1 MIIKYS
7 LGENNLNLMSKNEN
21 KYKISVVIPTLNRI
35 NTLQRALD
43 SVINQTYK
51 PAEIIVVDNGSSDG
65 TLKFLREQYPK
76 IKILKEN
83 KIGVSSARNKGIKKS
98 INQWIALLDSDDAWH
113 PRKLEIQTSM
123 LNSALKEYNL
133 IHTDEIWFRNNKH
146 INQMKKHK
154 KQGGYIFERCLSLCC
169 ISPSSVIFKKN
180 ILDKVGLFDE
190 SLPVCEDYD
199 MWLKICSSEEVLFA
213 QDKLTYKYGGHKDQ
227 LSKSY
232 WGMDRFRIKSI
243 ENIIKN
249 FDLTYKQKKQA
260 KKELIK
266 KLKIII
272 NGAFKRNN
280 LSIVNEFSTKLEYWD
295 KVNF

>member
-1 MIIKYS
+1 
-7 LGENNLNLMSKNEN
+7 MSKNEN

-76 IKILKEN
+76 ITILTEN

-123 LNSALKEYNL
+123 LDSALKEYNL
-133 IHTDEIWFRNNKH
+133 IHTDEVWFRNNKH

-169 ISPSSVIFKKN
+169 ISPSSVLFKKN

-280 LSIVNEFSTKLEYWD
+280 LSIVNEFSAKLEYWD

>member
-1 MIIKYS
+1 
-7 LGENNLNLMSKNEN
+7 MSKNEN

-76 IKILKEN
+76 ITILTEK

-123 LNSALKEYNL
+123 LDNALKEYNL

-169 ISPSSVIFKKN
+169 ISPSSVLFKKN

>member
-1 MIIKYS
+1 
-7 LGENNLNLMSKNEN
+7 MSKNEN

-65 TLKFLREQYPK
+65 TLKFLREQYPT
-76 IKILKEN
+76 ITILTEN

-123 LNSALKEYNL
+123 LDSALKEYNL
-133 IHTDEIWFRNNKH
+133 IHTDEVWFRNNKH

-169 ISPSSVIFKKN
+169 ISPSSVLFKKN

>member
-1 MIIKYS
+1 
-7 LGENNLNLMSKNEN
+7 MSKNEN

-65 TLKFLREQYPK
+65 TLKFLRDQYPK
-76 IKILKEN
+76 VTILTEN

-123 LNSALKEYNL
+123 LDSALKEYNL
-133 IHTDEIWFRNNKH
+133 IHTDEVWFRNNKH

-169 ISPSSVIFKKN
+169 ISPSSVLFKKN

>member
-1 MIIKYS
+1 
-7 LGENNLNLMSKNEN
+7 MSKNEN

-76 IKILKEN
+76 ITTLTEN
-83 KIGVSSARNKGIKKS
+83 KVGVSSARNKGIKKS

-113 PRKLEIQTSM
+113 PRKLEVQTSM
-123 LNSALKEYNL
+123 LDSALKEYSL
-133 IHTDEIWFRNNKH
+133 IHTDEVWFRNNKH

-169 ISPSSVIFKKN
+169 ISPSSVLFKKN

-280 LSIVNEFSTKLEYWD
+280 LSIVNEFSTKFEYWD

>member
-1 MIIKYS
+1 
-7 LGENNLNLMSKNEN
+7 MSKNEN

-51 PAEIIVVDNGSSDG
+51 PAEIIVVDNGSNDG
-65 TLKFLREQYPK
+65 SLKFLRKQDPK
-76 IKILKEN
+76 MTILTEN

-113 PRKLEIQTSM
+113 PKKLEIQTSM
-123 LNSALKEYNL
+123 LDSALKEYNL

-169 ISPSSVIFKKN
+169 ISPSSVLFKKN
-180 ILDKVGLFDE
+180 ILDKIGLFDE

>member
-1 MIIKYS
+1 
-7 LGENNLNLMSKNEN
+7 MSKNEN

-76 IKILKEN
+76 ITILTEN

-98 INQWIALLDSDDAWH
+98 IYQWIALLDSDDAWH

-123 LNSALKEYNL
+123 LDSALKEYNL
-133 IHTDEIWFRNNKH
+133 IHTDEVWFRNNKH

-169 ISPSSVIFKKN
+169 ISPSSVLFKKN

>member
-1 MIIKYS
+1 
-7 LGENNLNLMSKNEN
+7 MSKNEN

-35 NTLQRALD
+35 NTLQRAID

-76 IKILKEN
+76 ITILTEN

-123 LNSALKEYNL
+123 LDSALKEYNL
-133 IHTDEIWFRNNKH
+133 IHTDEVWFRNNKH

-169 ISPSSVIFKKN
+169 ISPSSVLFKKN

-249 FDLTYKQKKQA
+249 FDLTYNQKKQA

>member
-1 MIIKYS
+1 
-7 LGENNLNLMSKNEN
+7 MSKNEN

-51 PAEIIVVDNGSSDG
+51 ATEIIVVDNGSSDG

-76 IKILKEN
+76 ITILTEN

-113 PRKLEIQTSM
+113 PRKLEIQTTM
-123 LNSALKEYNL
+123 LDSALKEYNL
-133 IHTDEIWFRNNKH
+133 IHTDEVWFRNNKH

-169 ISPSSVIFKKN
+169 ISPSSVLFKKN

>member
-1 MIIKYS
+1 
-7 LGENNLNLMSKNEN
+7 MSKNEN

-76 IKILKEN
+76 ITILTEN
-83 KIGVSSARNKGIKKS
+83 KKGVSSARNKGIKKS
-98 INQWIALLDSDDAWH
+98 INQCIALLDSDDAWH

-169 ISPSSVIFKKN
+169 ISPSSVLFKKN

>member
-1 MIIKYS
+1 MPI
-7 LGENNLNLMSKNEN
+7 NEN

-51 PAEIIVVDNGSSDG
+51 AAEIIVVDNGSSDG

-76 IKILKEN
+76 ITILTEN

-123 LNSALKEYNL
+123 LDSALKEYNL
-133 IHTDEIWFRNNKH
+133 IHTDEVWFRNNKH

-169 ISPSSVIFKKN
+169 ISPSSVLFKKN

>member
-1 MIIKYS
+1 
-7 LGENNLNLMSKNEN
+7 MSKNEN

-35 NTLQRALD
+35 NTLRRALD

-76 IKILKEN
+76 ITILTEN

-123 LNSALKEYNL
+123 LDSALKEYNL

-169 ISPSSVIFKKN
+169 ISPSSVLFKKN

>member
-1 MIIKYS
+1 
-7 LGENNLNLMSKNEN
+7 MSKNEN

-76 IKILKEN
+76 ITILTEN

-123 LNSALKEYNL
+123 LDSALKEYNL
-133 IHTDEIWFRNNKH
+133 IHTDEVWFRNNKH

-169 ISPSSVIFKKN
+169 ISPSSVLFKKN

-249 FDLTYKQKKQA
+249 FDLTYNQKKQA

-280 LSIVNEFSTKLEYWD
+280 LSIVNEFSTKLEY
-295 KVNF
+295 

>member
-1 MIIKYS
+1 M
-7 LGENNLNLMSKNEN
+7 LKNEN

-51 PAEIIVVDNGSSDG
+51 AAEIIVVDNGSSDG

-76 IKILKEN
+76 ITILTEN

-123 LNSALKEYNL
+123 LDSALKEYNL
-133 IHTDEIWFRNNKH
+133 IHTDEVWFRNNKH

-169 ISPSSVIFKKN
+169 ISPSSVLFKKN

-249 FDLTYKQKKQA
+249 FDLTYNQKKQA

>member
-1 MIIKYS
+1 
-7 LGENNLNLMSKNEN
+7 MSKNEN

-76 IKILKEN
+76 ITILTEN

-113 PRKLEIQTSM
+113 PKKLEIQTSM
-123 LNSALKEYNL
+123 LDSAVKEYNF
-133 IHTDEIWFRNNKH
+133 IHTDEVWFRNNKH

-169 ISPSSVIFKKN
+169 ISPSSVLFKKN

-243 ENIIKN
+243 ENVIKN

>member
-1 MIIKYS
+1 
-7 LGENNLNLMSKNEN
+7 MSKNEN

-65 TLKFLREQYPK
+65 TLKFLREQHPK
-76 IKILKEN
+76 ITILTEN

-123 LNSALKEYNL
+123 LDSALKEYNL
-133 IHTDEIWFRNNKH
+133 IHTDEVWFRNNKH

-169 ISPSSVIFKKN
+169 ISPSSVLFKKN

>member
-1 MIIKYS
+1 
-7 LGENNLNLMSKNEN
+7 MSKIEN

-76 IKILKEN
+76 ITILTEN
-83 KIGVSSARNKGIKKS
+83 KIGVSSARNKGIKES

-123 LNSALKEYNL
+123 LDSALKEYNL
-133 IHTDEIWFRNNKH
+133 IHTDEVWFRNNKH

-169 ISPSSVIFKKN
+169 ISPSSVLFKKN

>member
-1 MIIKYS
+1 
-7 LGENNLNLMSKNEN
+7 MSKNEN

-51 PAEIIVVDNGSSDG
+51 AAEIIVVDNGSSDG

-76 IKILKEN
+76 ITILTEN

-123 LNSALKEYNL
+123 LDSALKEYNL
-133 IHTDEIWFRNNKH
+133 IHTDEVWFRNNKH

-169 ISPSSVIFKKN
+169 ISPSSVLFKKN

-249 FDLTYKQKKQA
+249 FYLTDNQKKQA

>member
-1 MIIKYS
+1 
-7 LGENNLNLMSKNEN
+7 MSKNEN

-76 IKILKEN
+76 IKTLTEN

-98 INQWIALLDSDDAWH
+98 INQWIALLDSDDEWH

-123 LNSALKEYNL
+123 LDSALKEYNL
-133 IHTDEIWFRNNKH
+133 VHTDEVWFRNNKH

-169 ISPSSVIFKKN
+169 ISPSSVLFKKN

>member
-1 MIIKYS
+1 
-7 LGENNLNLMSKNEN
+7 MSKNEN

-76 IKILKEN
+76 ITTLTEN
-83 KIGVSSARNKGIKKS
+83 KVGVSSARNKGIKKS

-113 PRKLEIQTSM
+113 PRKLETQTSM
-123 LNSALKEYNL
+123 LDSALKEYNL
-133 IHTDEIWFRNNKH
+133 IHTDEVWFSNNKH

-169 ISPSSVIFKKN
+169 ISPSSVLFKKN

-249 FDLTYKQKKQA
+249 FDLTNKQKKQA

-280 LSIVNEFSTKLEYWD
+280 LSIVNEFSTKFEYWD
-295 KVNF
+295 KANF

>member
-1 MIIKYS
+1 
-7 LGENNLNLMSKNEN
+7 MSKNEN

-76 IKILKEN
+76 ITTLTEN
-83 KIGVSSARNKGIKKS
+83 KVGVSSARNKGIKKS

-113 PRKLEIQTSM
+113 PRKLEVQTSM
-123 LNSALKEYNL
+123 LDSALKEYSL
-133 IHTDEIWFRNNKH
+133 IHTDEVWFRNNKH

-169 ISPSSVIFKKN
+169 ISPSSVLFKKN

-199 MWLKICSSEEVLFA
+199 LWLKICSSEEVLFA

-249 FDLTYKQKKQA
+249 FDLTNKQKKQA

-280 LSIVNEFSTKLEYWD
+280 LSIVNEFSTKFEYWD

>member
-1 MIIKYS
+1 
-7 LGENNLNLMSKNEN
+7 MSKNEN

-76 IKILKEN
+76 ITILTEN

-123 LNSALKEYNL
+123 LDSALKEYNL
-133 IHTDEIWFRNNKH
+133 IHTDEVWFRNNKH

-169 ISPSSVIFKKN
+169 ISPSSVLFKKN

-213 QDKLTYKYGGHKDQ
+213 KDKLTYKYGGHKDQ

-243 ENIIKN
+243 ENIIKK
-249 FDLTYKQKKQA
+249 FDLTYNQKKQA

>member
-1 MIIKYS
+1 
-7 LGENNLNLMSKNEN
+7 MSKNEN

-76 IKILKEN
+76 ITILTEN

-113 PRKLEIQTSM
+113 PRKLETQTSM
-123 LNSALKEYNL
+123 LDSALKEYNL
-133 IHTDEIWFRNNKH
+133 IHTDEVWFRNNKH

-169 ISPSSVIFKKN
+169 ISPSSVLFKKN

>member
-1 MIIKYS
+1 
-7 LGENNLNLMSKNEN
+7 MSKNEN

-76 IKILKEN
+76 ITILTEN
-83 KIGVSSARNKGIKKS
+83 KIGVSSARNKGIKES

-113 PRKLEIQTSM
+113 PRKLEIQTSK
-123 LNSALKEYNL
+123 LDSALKEYNL
-133 IHTDEIWFRNNKH
+133 IHTDEVWFRNNKH

-169 ISPSSVIFKKN
+169 ISPSSVLFKKN

-249 FDLTYKQKKQA
+249 FDLTYNQKKQA

>member
-1 MIIKYS
+1 
-7 LGENNLNLMSKNEN
+7 MSKNEN

-65 TLKFLREQYPK
+65 TLKFLRKQYPK
-76 IKILKEN
+76 ITILTEN

-113 PRKLEIQTSM
+113 PRKLEIQTNM
-123 LNSALKEYNL
+123 LDSALKEYNL
-133 IHTDEIWFRNNKH
+133 IHTDEVWFRNNKH

-169 ISPSSVIFKKN
+169 ISPSSVLFKKN

>member
-1 MIIKYS
+1 
-7 LGENNLNLMSKNEN
+7 MSKNEN

-76 IKILKEN
+76 ITILTEN
-83 KIGVSSARNKGIKKS
+83 KIGVSSARNKGIKNS

-123 LNSALKEYNL
+123 LDSALKEYNL
-133 IHTDEIWFRNNKH
+133 IHTDEVWFRNNKY

-169 ISPSSVIFKKN
+169 ISPSSVLFKKN

-249 FDLTYKQKKQA
+249 FDLTYKQKKHA

-295 KVNF
+295 KVYF

>member
-1 MIIKYS
+1 
-7 LGENNLNLMSKNEN
+7 MSKNEN

-65 TLKFLREQYPK
+65 TLKFLRKQYPK
-76 IKILKEN
+76 ITILTEN

-123 LNSALKEYNL
+123 LDSALKEYNL
-133 IHTDEIWFRNNKH
+133 IHTDEVWFRNNKH

-169 ISPSSVIFKKN
+169 ISPSSVLFKKN

>member
-1 MIIKYS
+1 
-7 LGENNLNLMSKNEN
+7 MSKNEN

-76 IKILKEN
+76 VTILTEN

-123 LNSALKEYNL
+123 LDSALKEYNL
-133 IHTDEIWFRNNKH
+133 IHTDEVWFRNNKH

-169 ISPSSVIFKKN
+169 ISPSSVLFKKN

-249 FDLTYKQKKQA
+249 FDLTYNQKKQA

>member
-1 MIIKYS
+1 
-7 LGENNLNLMSKNEN
+7 MSKNEN
-21 KYKISVVIPTLNRI
+21 KYKISVVIPTFNRI

-76 IKILKEN
+76 ITILTEN

-123 LNSALKEYNL
+123 LDSALKEYNL
-133 IHTDEIWFRNNKH
+133 IHTDEVWFRNNKH

-169 ISPSSVIFKKN
+169 ISPSSVLFKKN
-180 ILDKVGLFDE
+180 VLDKVGLFDE

-249 FDLTYKQKKQA
+249 FDLTYNQKKQA

>member
-1 MIIKYS
+1 
-7 LGENNLNLMSKNEN
+7 MSKNEN

-76 IKILKEN
+76 ITILTEN
-83 KIGVSSARNKGIKKS
+83 KIGVSSARNKGIEKS
-98 INQWIALLDSDDAWH
+98 INQWIALLDSDDEWH

-123 LNSALKEYNL
+123 LDSALKEYNL
-133 IHTDEIWFRNNKH
+133 IHTDEVWFRNNKH

-169 ISPSSVIFKKN
+169 ISPSSVLFKKN

>member
-1 MIIKYS
+1 
-7 LGENNLNLMSKNEN
+7 MSKNEN

-76 IKILKEN
+76 ITILTEN

-123 LNSALKEYNL
+123 LDSALKEYNL
-133 IHTDEIWFRNNKH
+133 IHTDEIWFRNDKH

-169 ISPSSVIFKKN
+169 ISPSSVLFKKN

-295 KVNF
+295 KFNF

>member
-1 MIIKYS
+1 MK
-7 LGENNLNLMSKNEN
+7 KP
-21 KYKISVVIPTLNRI
+21 KISVIIPTYNRKH
-35 NTLQRALD
+35 TLKRAIQ
-43 SVINQTYK
+43 SVHLQSL
-51 PAEIIVVDNGSSDG
+51 PPFEIIVVDDGSNDG
-65 TLKFLREQYPK
+65 TKEWVRQKYPNVK
-76 IKILKEN
+76 YIYQEN
-83 KIGVSSARNKGIKKS
+83 SGVSSARNKGIK
-98 INQWIALLDSDDAWH
+98 IARGDWIALLDSDDEWL
-113 PRKLEIQTSM
+113 PNKLNKQIDKIKS
-123 LNSALKEYNL
+123 NL
-133 IHTDEIWFRNNKH
+133 DVKILHSNEIWIRNGLRV
-146 INQMKKHK
+146 NQMKKHK

-169 ISPSSVIFKKN
+169 ISPSSVLFKKN

-199 MWLKICSSEEVLFA
+199 MWLKICSSEEVLFT

-249 FDLTYKQKKQA
+249 FDLTYEQKKQA

>member
-43 SVINQTYK
+43 SVINQTYR

-76 IKILKEN
+76 ITILTEN

-123 LNSALKEYNL
+123 LDSALKEYNL
-133 IHTDEIWFRNNKH
+133 IHTDEVWFRNNKH

-169 ISPSSVIFKKN
+169 ISPSSVLFKKN

>member
-1 MIIKYS
+1 
-7 LGENNLNLMSKNEN
+7 MSKNEN

-43 SVINQTYK
+43 SVINQTFK

-76 IKILKEN
+76 ITILTEK
-83 KIGVSSARNKGIKKS
+83 KLGVSSARNKGIKKS

-123 LNSALKEYNL
+123 LDIALKEYNL
-133 IHTDEIWFRNNKH
+133 IHTDEVWFRNNKH

-169 ISPSSVIFKKN
+169 ISPSSVLFKKN

-249 FDLTYKQKKQA
+249 FDLTYKQKRQA

-280 LSIVNEFSTKLEYWD
+280 LSIVNEFSTKLVYWD

>member
-1 MIIKYS
+1 
-7 LGENNLNLMSKNEN
+7 MSKNEN

-76 IKILKEN
+76 ITILTEN

-123 LNSALKEYNL
+123 LDSALKEYNL
-133 IHTDEIWFRNNKH
+133 IHTDEVWFRNNKH

-169 ISPSSVIFKKN
+169 ISPSSVLFKKN

-243 ENIIKN
+243 ENIIQN

>member
-1 MIIKYS
+1 
-7 LGENNLNLMSKNEN
+7 MSKNEN

-65 TLKFLREQYPK
+65 TLKFLKEQYPK
-76 IKILKEN
+76 ITILTEN

-98 INQWIALLDSDDAWH
+98 INKWIALLDSDDAWH

-123 LNSALKEYNL
+123 LDSALKEYNL
-133 IHTDEIWFRNNKH
+133 IHTDEVWFRNNKH

-169 ISPSSVIFKKN
+169 ISPSSVLFKKN

-243 ENIIKN
+243 ENVIKN

>member
-1 MIIKYS
+1 
-7 LGENNLNLMSKNEN
+7 MSKNEN

-76 IKILKEN
+76 ITILTEN

-123 LNSALKEYNL
+123 LDSALKEYNL
-133 IHTDEIWFRNNKH
+133 IHTDEVWFRNNKH

-154 KQGGYIFERCLSLCC
+154 KQGGFIFERCLSLCC
-169 ISPSSVIFKKN
+169 ISPSSVLFKKN